1 MSRWEKKHQAHGFNE
16 SPIPISQSLPMH

>member
-16 SPIPISQSLPMH
+16 SPIPISQSLP